1 MLEKALKKLKD
12 EKSSFTGDNRA
23 QVVLESVISALETFA
38 KQNEEFAQAIAQS
51 YKTLSEVISAA
62 LVGANRSISDIQ
74 LYSNV
79 VKQYFETAE
88 IKFSMTIL
96 TSEYEN
102 EVETNVEPVQH
113 SSSKEE
119 LTLSLDEL
127 LDF

>member
-1 MLEKALKKLKD
+1 MLEKALKKITE
-12 EKSSFTGDNRA
+12 EKANFTGDNRA
-23 QVVLESVISALETFA
+23 KVVLESVVSALETFA
-38 KQNEEFAQAIAQS
+38 KQNEEFSQAIVQS
-51 YKTLSEVISAA
+51 DKTLSEVISTA

-102 EVETNVEPVQH
+102 EDEINIEPVQH

-127 LDF
+127 LNF

>member
-1 MLEKALKKLKD
+1 M
-12 EKSSFTGDNRA
+12 
-23 QVVLESVISALETFA
+23 
-38 KQNEEFAQAIAQS
+38 
-51 YKTLSEVISAA
+51 
-62 LVGANRSISDIQ
+62 
-74 LYSNV
+74 

-113 SSSKEE
+113 YSPKEE